1 MFNIYTDGSCRDNP
15 GGPGGWAAIVISD
28 EGSRSVHGGED
39 STTSQ
44 RMELTAAI
52 KGLEEIP
59 HGENVTVYSDS
70 RYLVNTMQGKWKRHT
85 NQDLWQQLDDL
96 KTVRSVFWEWVKG
109 HAGHPLN
116 EEADR
121 LAVSAMRT
129 RAEHVG
135 ETSNT
140 RMDNDVV
147 PPKLTHI
154 DSMGNAAMVD
164 ISGKSI
170 TERIAIARGSVHM
183 NLATL
188 DLVLQGG
195 VSKGDVFTVARIAG
209 ISAAKR
215 TWDFIPL
222 AHQIQLSHVDIQFE
236 PRRDLGAVDITAVVK
251 TNAGT
256 GVEMEALTAVTITA
270 LTIYDMCKAIDRS
283 ISIRD
288 VHLVKK
294 SGGRTGEY
302 ERDSHSPDD
311 KK

>member
-1 MFNIYTDGSCRDNP
+1 MS
-15 GGPGGWAAIVISD
+15 
-28 EGSRSVHGGED
+28 
-39 STTSQ
+39 
-44 RMELTAAI
+44 
-52 KGLEEIP
+52 
-59 HGENVTVYSDS
+59 
-70 RYLVNTMQGKWKRHT
+70 GKWKRHT
-85 NQDLWQQLDDL
+85 NHDLWQQLDDL
-96 KTVRSVFWEWVKG
+96 KTARNVFWEWVKA

-121 LAVSAMRT
+121 LAVSAMRM
-129 RAEHVG
+129 RAQQIG
-135 ETSNT
+135 ETTQT
-140 RMDNDVV
+140 RTDNDAL

-154 DSMGNAAMVD
+154 DSMGNAGMVD

-170 TERIAIARGSVHM
+170 TERIAVATGSVHM

-236 PRRDLGAVDITAVVK
+236 PRREFGVIDVTAVVK

-256 GVEMEALTAVTITA
+256 GVEMEALTAVTVSA

-283 ISIRD
+283 ITIGN
-288 VHLVKK
+288 VHLTKK

-302 ERDSHSPDD
+302 ESDSHLLSD
-311 KK
+311 KNMGS